1 MKEQDKV
8 EEHKRPN
15 VTGWMDIESRMFDKR
30 NDSIASYA
38 IISPFE
44 GTLNVICVAQ
54 NEAGSSHS
62 EICLTTDVSLVISQR
77 CILIKF
83 DEHGNLITWIRPETL
98 LPHEF
103 SSVRMGLLSD
113 DFESGS

>member
-1 MKEQDKV
+1 
-8 EEHKRPN
+8 
-15 VTGWMDIESRMFDKR
+15 MFDVR

-38 IISPFE
+38 IIPPFE
-44 GTLNVICVAQ
+44 GTLNIICVAQ

-83 DEHGNLITWIRPETL
+83 DEHGNLITWISKGPIFYL
-98 LPHEF
+98 LQ
-103 SSVRMGLLSD
+103 LIKTN
-113 DFESGS
+113 